1 MSNDQKVRI
10 DLGCGNKKR
19 PGTIGVD
26 FNERTKAD
34 IIHNLNSFPYPFE
47 G

>member
-1 MSNDQKVRI
+1 MSNDQQVRI
-10 DLGCGNKKR
+10 DLDCGNKKR

-34 IIHNLNSFPYPFE
+34 IIHDLNSFPCSF
-47 G
+47 